1 MTADACAMQI
11 VMKPEKF
18 GIVLAENANGDI
30 LSDVVAGIIGGLGFA
45 PGGNIGDSMALFEP
59 IHGTPPK
66 YAGKNVVNPVA
77 AILAAKIMFD
87 YLGETAVSSLIE
99 QAVTDILLEGKVWTY
114 DIGGTSSTTEMAEAI
129 SEKIRKDWHP

>member
-1 MTADACAMQI
+1 
-11 VMKPEKF
+11 
-18 GIVLAENANGDI
+18 
-30 LSDVVAGIIGGLGFA
+30 
-45 PGGNIGDSMALFEP
+45 MAVFEP